1 MGAVRRLHATV
12 FVVLAMHDIKE
23 RLAALGFEPLD
34 GAAED
39 FQKFTSEEIKKW
51 TNVLAVTGGKL
62 DWRPLK
68 CDGVIRTE
76 YLGN

>member
-39 FQKFTSEEIKKW
+39 FQKLTSEEIKK
-51 TNVLAVTGGKL
+51 
-62 DWRPLK
+62 
-68 CDGVIRTE
+68 
-76 YLGN
+76 